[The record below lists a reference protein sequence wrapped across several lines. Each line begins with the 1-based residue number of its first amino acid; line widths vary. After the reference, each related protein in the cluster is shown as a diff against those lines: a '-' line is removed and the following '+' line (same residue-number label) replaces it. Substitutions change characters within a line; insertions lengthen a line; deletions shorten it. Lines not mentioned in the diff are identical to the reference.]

1 VGSLKSNAKAVA
13 RLSLMQGTAEEG
25 DPRNRLIEIAFDRYP
40 GKDVHARQDALIS
53 ALFGWEDS
61 IKRIRH
67 DGALEAASKRAK
79 ARLPAL
85 RKAFAKG
92 LAPGEYIQV
101 KAPFA
106 TPNDSNEWMWVE
118 VTEWKGRRI
127 RGLLKNEPFD
137 IPGLHGGQIV
147 QVQEEKVFDYIRRY
161 PSGKEEGNETGRIIA
176 TMQGSVERNE

>member
-1 VGSLKSNAKAVA
+1 MGIRQRVVPVAGGGRKVCEGGEYELDFRDQGRKIRESNLGSRKPNAKAVV
-13 RLSLMQGTAEEG
+13 RLSLMQGTAEDG

-67 DGALEAASKRAK
+67 DGALETASRRAK

-106 TPNDSNEWMWVE
+106 TPTIPTSVGGGHRVE
-118 VTEWKGRRI
+118 GRI
-127 RGLLKNEPFD
+127 RAA
-137 IPGLHGGQIV
+137 
-147 QVQEEKVFDYIRRY
+147 QERA
-161 PSGKEEGNETGRIIA
+161 P
-176 TMQGSVERNE
+176 